1 MNTRVFAGA
10 ALCLAAISFAW
21 AQEADSSALF
31 DTPAAPQS
39 SQAAASTGAASSA
52 AAADS
57 AAQARPQAASGF
69 DLRLS
74 GSHEF
79 DYHFPVYADAWN
91 YDGEMK
97 SPAFRNEAGLTVKN
111 GQIKLVSN
119 WDFDLLPDVAGDQ
132 NQLGSWD
139 TLTRL
144 RPMENYIEWEPS
156 AFKLAF
162 GYQIY
167 SWGVADKVNPMDT
180 LNPRDYS
187 SGVNADKIP
196 VLSVDAVWYASDAL
210 SIEGLYIPYEQADIW
225 PVDFAAQ
232 IASSGLSQLGASS
245 ANVNYDSLGYDPSSY
260 VAGGKLSYR
269 SDAFD
274 ASLSYLS
281 DIDHFY
287 TPVAQISNA
296 STGFYHIS
304 SIGLERKRIQ
314 RFGADAKTTVGKF
327 GLWAEGAYSLTGN
340 SGSSDYSARK
350 SRLDYVA
357 GFDLNYGPGDDY
369 YLNIQY
375 IGTWIPGFDSSY
387 GADYGSLSQVQLLA
401 NLASASYA
409 TEYYER
415 SLVNGLGL
423 ENAGFV
429 QGATVNLKWS
439 LANGTF
445 TPQLTGVVTVPFQ
458 YDSSSITRLASLAL
472 NPEVDVMP
480 VDSFHIKVGAD
491 LAYSWYKD
499 PTGNLDLDTTTDEI
513 GFYTPANNVY
523 LTILYKWNYDLAR

>member
-1 MNTRVFAGA
+1 MNKRILAGA
-10 ALCLAAISFAW
+10 VFCLAALAFAA

-31 DTPAAPQS
+31 DAPAAPQS
-39 SQAAASTGAASSA
+39 SQAGSAGGGA
-52 AAADS
+52 
-57 AAQARPQAASGF
+57 AAQAAPQAASGF

-79 DYHFPVYADAWN
+79 DYHLPVYADSWN

-97 SPAFRNEAGLTVKN
+97 SPAFRNEVGLTAKN
-111 GQIKLVSN
+111 GQLKLVSN
-119 WDFDLLPDVAGDQ
+119 WHFDLLPDVAGDQ
-132 NQLGSWD
+132 GQLGTWD

-144 RPMENYIEWEPS
+144 RPGENYLEWDPS

-196 VLSVDAVWYASDAL
+196 VLSADAVWYASDAL
-210 SIEGLYIPYEQADIW
+210 SFEGVFIPYEQADIW

-232 IASSGLSQLGASS
+232 IAGSGLAALGASS
-245 ANVNYDSLGYDPSSY
+245 SNVAYDSLGYDPSSY

-269 SDAFD
+269 SDAVD

-287 TPVAQISNA
+287 TPDIQISNA
-296 STGFYHIS
+296 GTGFYHLS
-304 SIGLERKRIQ
+304 AVSLERRRVQ
-314 RFGADAKTTVGKF
+314 RFGADAKTTIGKF
-327 GLWAEGAYSLTGN
+327 GIWAEGAYSLTGN
-340 SGSSDYSARK
+340 SGSSDYSLRK

-369 YLNIQY
+369 YLNVQY

-387 GADYGSLSQVQLLA
+387 GADYGSLSPAQLAA
-401 NLASASYA
+401 NLASAAYA

-415 SLVNGLGL
+415 SLVDGLGL
-423 ENAGFV
+423 ENASLV
-429 QGATVNLKWS
+429 QGATFDLKWT
-439 LANGTF
+439 LADGAF
-445 TPQLTGVVTVPFQ
+445 TPQLSGVVTVPFG

-472 NPEVDVMP
+472 NPELDVMP
-480 VDSFHIKVGAD
+480 VDSFHIKLGAE
-491 LAYSWYKD
+491 LAYAWYKD
-499 PTGNLDLDTTTDEI
+499 SNGDVNLDTTTDEI
-513 GFYTPANNVY
+513 GFYTPANNIY
-523 LTILYKWNYDLAR
+523 LTILYKWNYDTAR